1 MDILQHFVPRPAAL
15 YSSGV
20 SGLIEV
26 DREVAGEWGFPWA
39 TRLLG
44 EAWLGPIGSEKIVV
58 EVKERC
64 WDRRLLRAFWLGPE
78 SSANREGVWEQRSS
92 PV

>member
-58 EVKERC
+58 EGKIMYMVQEF
-64 WDRRLLRAFWLGPE
+64 DGGGGEVLG
-78 SSANREGVWEQRSS
+78 
-92 PV
+92 